1 MQHLQQSKNNQLIW
15 TCTIG
20 LTEPCLS
27 HTQNNWQ
34 EFIVVTHS
42 WQQRRS
48 RILGILVAMSL
59 HPGLQLYTLK
69 FSMLHT
75 SSTNDPYLPLH
86 HCRILHTLPCLVT
99 PSIFLSQFKIPPCL
113 LSVFFII
120 LLSTLLTTLAHMYGH
135 RDIHTYIYLHTTE
148 QTGLHMHGPGCMHVA
163 DSYTATVLCIVN
175 DQRYTYTHL
184 TVLYNFTDFNIRT

>member
-1 MQHLQQSKNNQLIW
+1 
-15 TCTIG
+15 
-20 LTEPCLS
+20 
-27 HTQNNWQ
+27 
-34 EFIVVTHS
+34 
-42 WQQRRS
+42 
-48 RILGILVAMSL
+48 MSL

-69 FSMLHT
+69 FSLLHT

-113 LSVFFII
+113 LSVFLSYSCLPFSP
-120 LLSTLLTTLAHMYGH
+120 LLHTCMAIGIY
-135 RDIHTYIYLHTTE
+135 IHIIYLHTTE

-163 DSYTATVLCIVN
+163 DSYTATVLCIVR